1 MVSPM
6 VPKLTQTRRRFL
18 GGAAVTLSLPSD
30 PRGLIRRT
38 PRPERASVPVT
49 PLRGGNDGQSWPAW
63 VVLAVEPASSTRFE
77 ETADGCP
84 CGHVAAPAGTDR
96 RRPLP
101 GQYRRGRLR
110 HWRRSLHVGRVRRCG
125 SDGPVLRSGFIPG
138 AIGVLLAIDGVA
150 YLAYGFADILAPGF
164 ADRLVPWI
172 QLPALIGEGAL
183 CLWLL
188 VVGVDAGRWKAR
200 TSAAARMRAA
210 QWETLA

>member
-1 MVSPM
+1 M
-6 VPKLTQTRRRFL
+6 
-18 GGAAVTLSLPSD
+18 
-30 PRGLIRRT
+30 
-38 PRPERASVPVT
+38 
-49 PLRGGNDGQSWPAW
+49 
-63 VVLAVEPASSTRFE
+63 
-77 ETADGCP
+77 
-84 CGHVAAPAGTDR
+84 
-96 RRPLP
+96 
-101 GQYRRGRLR
+101 
-110 HWRRSLHVGRVRRCG
+110 
-125 SDGPVLRSGFIPG
+125 LRSGFIPG